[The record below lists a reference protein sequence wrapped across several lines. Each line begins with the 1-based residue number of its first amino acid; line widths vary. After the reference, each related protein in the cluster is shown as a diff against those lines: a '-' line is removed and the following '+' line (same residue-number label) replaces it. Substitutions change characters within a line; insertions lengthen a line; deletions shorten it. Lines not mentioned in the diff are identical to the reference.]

1 MKAEILKIAGV
12 KSEKEFYNKYPT
24 EEAFMKAHK
33 KEFKKAKL
41 SKAIPDAQWG
51 CKGKSR
57 TMTGDGVKKIGV
69 RDQPSD
75 AGVGDGTYVP
85 LSNAPVTWEELQKYN
100 DINPKDKDFK
110 KRLKSLQAQFP
121 NLTAEQLL
129 SAGADS
135 SRIGRV
141 MVNPL
146 TGKSD
151 VPNWDKQKTPYD
163 RAWFDFYRS
172 MMDQPTKVTIPQI
185 LERQSQQP
193 GGLPAYKKTVEG
205 NYGRTKAEKGRQVNK
220 FEQLTD
226 FGNPPI
232 AQDGYISPIGSYL
245 QSGGQES
252 EVLRNFIDDYIES
265 QQDVMPESK
274 TNETPQAS
282 AKDSGNGLGDVI
294 GGVLTGIAGNKK
306 KKVKTKKPI
315 TEVSDKTSAGSSY
328 ESSMDMGI
336 PTRGSD
342 IAKRG
347 KKVPKYQFSDTP
359 VPLGGFTGNTF
370 DWSAGMGGPLSG
382 GASGT
387 PTLPGGNAA
396 GMFQLDRNQTGTL
409 QDQIAGS
416 VGAIKPMSGFSRFMS
431 NMGGAQGVGNILSSA
446 IGIGRQIKDYKN
458 KKKEAQ
464 TAIDVAKVVNQAARL
479 PQERITRKYTRPED
493 YAFEPN
499 QMFPTYGVG
508 TNYLSRNGSVIKA
521 QDGRSIGG
529 NPTEIQNMYNPGD
542 IYSDL
547 GYEPMGESDIVK
559 QYQQGGFMPMAQDG
573 YSGSD
578 SLGNFLG
585 TFMGGNAGG
594 GLGKAGTLGGAV
606 APALA
611 FASFAI
617 GDIQKRNLANM
628 ANQAKQL
635 NESTMLMNAGR
646 GLHGQYSQFM
656 KDGGWVS
663 HDWQPQTITKFGEYD
678 VDDLLQRDPMM
689 DTLRT
694 GGRITQNNMFP
705 QDQYALGGELKTTWG
720 GHAETISHN
729 PYMPGSGETVMFRGK
744 SHDESDGKGHTG
756 IGVKYG
762 DETHDSYTDYAEY
775 GTENADADVEVE
787 RGEPATEMIDAK
799 TGEKNMVVFGNLKI
813 PNQFLSEI
821 GDPNAKGKKFKNYVA
836 LLGKVEAKQNK
847 KIEKATNELDELN
860 IYTPFDKLKFDS
872 LKATIKG
879 ANMNLKDIAVKKSNA
894 AAVQNA
900 INDTAEEFG
909 IDADP
914 LAKGKIKIDKEAMK
928 EQAKWGKA
936 ISKAQ
941 DGTYSVIGGPG
952 NIDYNPI
959 GDAGN
964 DELWGSTEN
973 YEKNWKPK
981 VEEALSDPERAKQII
996 AELESYTGQDAKDV
1010 IAAIKKQKT
1019 LSGKIAKIQELGTDR
1034 KIGPYHNLLNQTI
1047 ENTQPIVPRSKPRK
1061 PISFV
1066 VSPTATED
1074 EPTKMTQ
1081 PAKKKGFDWM
1091 SIVNQALPFLRPTDQ
1106 EPFDQS
1112 QLYPEL
1118 YALSTNKV
1126 EPVQAQLYR
1135 PELGTPYD
1143 ISLQDQMNANQADFN
1158 AIQRQ
1163 QGYNPEALATLAA
1176 QKYKANS
1183 SVLGEQFRLNQAE
1196 KQRVYEGNRA
1206 VLNDAQLK
1214 NLGILDTQFVRQETA
1229 KSRTKDVAQAA
1240 ISSMADKIAKNK
1252 LENRTLGIYENLYNY
1267 RFDKSGRAVNWNP
1280 FYTFDTSVE
1289 GAASRTGGLA
1299 PLPEGY
1305 EYVYNSSGKPVIIKS
1320 DTAIPTLATQP
1331 ISGRRTGGNVK
1342 KTSKNGSIVKAI
1354 KNL

>member
-12 KSEKEFYNKYPT
+12 KSEKELYSKYLT
-24 EEAFMKAHK
+24 EEAFQKAHG
-33 KEFKKAKL
+33 KEFKKARL
-41 SKAIPDAQWG
+41 SKAIPDAQFG
-51 CKGKSR
+51 CKGKSC
-57 TMTGDGVKKIGV
+57 TKTGEGIRKKGV
-69 RDQPSD
+69 RFGAEDE
-75 AGVGDGTYVP
+75 GVGGDTSP
-85 LSNAPVTWEELQKYN
+85 MSMSNARITWEELQKYN

-129 SAGADS
+129 AAGADS

-163 RAWFDFYRS
+163 RAWFDFYRP
-172 MMDQPTKVTIPQI
+172 MMDQPNKVTIPQI

-193 GGLPAYKKTVEG
+193 EGLPAYKQTVEG

-220 FEQLTD
+220 LQQLTD

-232 AQDGYISPIGSYL
+232 AQDGYMSPVGSYL
-245 QSGGQES
+245 QGGGQES
-252 EVLRNFIDDYIES
+252 EVLRKFIDDYVNR
-265 QQDVMPESK
+265 QQASILEQKANVAS
-274 TNETPQAS
+274 QAS
-282 AKDSGNGLGDVI
+282 AEDSGNGGADAI
-294 GGVLTGIAGNKK
+294 GNLATGIIGMLGKK
-306 KKVKTKKPI
+306 KKTKTTAPT
-315 TEVSDKTSAGSSY
+315 TEVSDMTTAGSSY
-328 ESSMDMGI
+328 ENSMDMGI

-347 KKVPKYQFSDTP
+347 KKVPKNQNANITLNSN
-359 VPLGGFTGNTF
+359 GNGFQNPAFGTNQYNTMYG
-370 DWSAGMGGPLSG
+370 SGMGGIG
-382 GASGT
+382 GGMTNAPAGIGQYTSQGMY
-387 PTLPGGNAA
+387 TLDP
-396 GMFQLDRNQTGTL
+396 NQTGAPINL
-409 QDQIAGS
+409 
-416 VGAIKPMSGFSRFMS
+416 GAMTNKTSGLSKFMG
-431 NMGGAQGVGNILSSA
+431 NIGGAQGAANIAGGIL
-446 IGIGRQIKDYKN
+446 GIGKEIKNYK
-458 KKKEAQ
+458 KQKAAAQ
-464 TAIDVAKVVNQAARL
+464 TAIDVGKVVNRAARL

-521 QDGRSIGG
+521 QDGSMIGG

-585 TFMGGNAGG
+585 TFMGGGAGG
-594 GLGKAGTLGGAV
+594 GLGKAGTVGGAI

-611 FASFAI
+611 FADFAI
-617 GDIQKRNLANM
+617 KDIHKRNLDAM

-635 NESTMLMNAGR
+635 NESTMMMNAGR

-656 KDGGWVS
+656 EDGGWVS
-663 HDWQPQTITKFGEYD
+663 HNWQPQTITKFGEHD
-678 VDDLLQRDPMM
+678 MSDLLKADPMM

-694 GGRITQNNMFP
+694 GGHISHNSMSP

-744 SHDESDGKGHTG
+744 SHEEGDGKGHTG

-762 DETHDSYTDYAEY
+762 NKESDSYTDYAEY

-787 RGEPATEMIDAK
+787 KGEPATEMIDAK

-821 GDPNAKGKKFKNYVA
+821 GDPNAKGKKFKNYVP
-836 LLGKVEAKQNK
+836 LLGKAEAKNNK
-847 KIEKATNELDELN
+847 KIEKATDELN
-860 IYTPFDKLKFDS
+860 SLDVDTPFAKLRFDG
-872 LKATIKG
+872 LQATIKG
-879 ANMNLKDIAVKKSNA
+879 GNMNLKDIAVKKSNA

-909 IDADP
+909 LDADP

-928 EQAKWGKA
+928 EQARWGKA
-936 ISKAQ
+936 IKKAQ
-941 DGTYSVIGGPG
+941 DGLTALPTVPPGQKPGAYGYGDIDADTYNEFVKNNSDWYDFTGF
-952 NIDYNPI
+952 NPKK
-959 GDAGN
+959 
-964 DELWGSTEN
+964 
-973 YEKNWKPK
+973 Y
-981 VEEALSDPERAKQII
+981 
-996 AELESYTGQDAKDV
+996 KDV
-1010 IAAIKKQKT
+1010 IKFQKEFNKK
-1019 LSGKIAKIQELGTDR
+1019 AKELGSTSRLVEDGTFGEQTVSASPTDGIQSTPSGR
-1034 KIGPYHNLLNQTI
+1034 KP
-1047 ENTQPIVPRSKPRK
+1047 KPRK

-1066 VSPTATED
+1066 QSPVATED
-1074 EPTKMTQ
+1074 VAPTV
-1081 PAKKKGFDWM
+1081 PRLPDKKKKKVDFMAIG
-1091 SIVNQALPFLRPTDQ
+1091 NQLLQYLRPTDQ
-1106 EPFDQS
+1106 EAFDQS

-1118 YALSTNKV
+1118 YALATNKV
-1126 EPVQAQLYR
+1126 EPAQAQMYR
-1135 PELGTPYD
+1135 SELGTPYD
-1143 ISLQDQMNANQADFN
+1143 ISLQDQMNANQSDFN
-1158 AIQRQ
+1158 ALQRQ
-1163 QGYNPEALATLAA
+1163 QGYNPEALSVLSA

-1183 SVLGEQFRLNQAE
+1183 GVLGEQFRLNQAE

-1214 NLGILDTQFVRQETA
+1214 NLGILDTQMVRQETA

-1240 ISSMADKIAKNK
+1240 ISSMSDKIAKNK
-1252 LENRTLGIYENLYNY
+1252 LENRTLGIYENMYNY
-1267 RFDKSGRAVNWNP
+1267 RFDKSGRAQNWNP
-1280 FYTFDTSVE
+1280 FYTFDTSVD
-1289 GAASRTGGLA
+1289 GATDRTGGLA

-1305 EYVYNSSGKPVIIKS
+1305 EYVYDKSGKPRIVESSK
-1320 DTAIPTLATQP
+1320 AIPALATQP
-1331 ISGRRTGGNVK
+1331 ISGGRNGLKTK
-1342 KTSKNGSIVKAI
+1342 KNAKNGSIVKAI